1 MPCCPSHCRTVLLSV
16 SGHKIAYMFED
27 AALEVDSALD
37 EMDIADM
44 STAQIADFVVVCH
57 QAYQTAGCR
66 MLILA
71 AAWADTHPKRATQLN
86 EAGKPCPGGDRGR
99 IFGADSNPEASE
111 FCPVEFGALQATS
124 TAAAALLIG
133 DALDLRH
140 RLPLIWHRVRA
151 GEISPSKARRVAQ
164 ATRELSDEAA
174 GLVDRGIV
182 EHLATLPW
190 NRFLLVLSALI
201 MEADPKAAEH
211 RARAAERDR
220 FVRAGQANP
229 AGLKLLIAQANAGDV
244 LTFMAM
250 VNRIADI
257 LAFDGDPDPA
267 DLRRSKAIGIL
278 AQPAYALHLL
288 ITHQNQ
294 AEKPIETKEPS
305 PRTDVACAE
314 DFQAEEVERVD
325 RRFADAE
332 VTQAAGREDNPPAG
346 DGYWAPELHPCQP
359 SSLWPIK
366 SPSHNSAAA
375 ANDTWPDRLN
385 GDEPPD
391 GSVLP
396 PDPALADQRRSVRLD
411 NPLGID
417 FRKLRPKITL
427 YVHITDRALRTGA
440 GVARFNDVGPI
451 TVDQVR
457 RFLTGASATPRTPL
471 THFAHFAEPH
481 NSPEPDNG
489 AVGKGGTWATPT
501 GATTGAA
508 SYDIRVQPVLDPAD
522 VAPVDAYEIPL
533 RLREAV
539 QLRNPADVY
548 PYGTCTSNRMDLDHT
563 NPYQPLDVGAP
574 PAQTSLRNLGPLDRR
589 HHRDKTH
596 GYGSLRQPEAG
607 VYLYRSPEGWIYL
620 TTNAGT
626 LCLGNTDYAHQVWTG
641 AQPWTL
647 TA

>member
-1 MPCCPSHCRTVLLSV
+1 MG
-16 SGHKIAYMFED
+16 GHKIAYMFED
-27 AALEVDSALD
+27 SALDLDSELD

-44 STAQIADFVVVCH
+44 STAQLADCVVVCH
-57 QAYQTAGCR
+57 QAQQAAGCR

-71 AAWADTHPKRATQLN
+71 AAWADTHPKRGPQLN
-86 EAGKPCPGGDRGR
+86 EAGKPWPGGDRGR
-99 IFGADSNPEASE
+99 IFGAQSNPEASE

-201 MEADPKAAEH
+201 IEADPKAAEH

-294 AEKPIETKEPS
+294 ADRPVATKEAL
-305 PRTDVACAE
+305 PRTDVARTQ
-314 DFQAEEVERVD
+314 DFQAEDVERVD
-325 RRFADAE
+325 RRFADAA
-332 VTQAAGREDNPPAG
+332 VTEAAGSENDPPAG
-346 DGYWAPELHPCQP
+346 DAYWAERHSTRPRSLLPKE
-359 SSLWPIK
+359 SS
-366 SPSHNSAAA
+366 SARGPA
-375 ANDTWPDRLN
+375 DCRGVPGEPRLN
-385 GDEPPD
+385 AMRR
-391 GSVLP
+391 VR
-396 PDPALADQRRSVRLD
+396 PARS
-411 NPLGID
+411 
-417 FRKLRPKITL
+417 
-427 YVHITDRALRTGA
+427 
-440 GVARFNDVGPI
+440 
-451 TVDQVR
+451 
-457 RFLTGASATPRTPL
+457 
-471 THFAHFAEPH
+471 
-481 NSPEPDNG
+481 
-489 AVGKGGTWATPT
+489 
-501 GATTGAA
+501 
-508 SYDIRVQPVLDPAD
+508 
-522 VAPVDAYEIPL
+522 
-533 RLREAV
+533 
-539 QLRNPADVY
+539 
-548 PYGTCTSNRMDLDHT
+548 
-563 NPYQPLDVGAP
+563 
-574 PAQTSLRNLGPLDRR
+574 
-589 HHRDKTH
+589 RD
-596 GYGSLRQPEAG
+596 
-607 VYLYRSPEGWIYL
+607 
-620 TTNAGT
+620 
-626 LCLGNTDYAHQVWTG
+626 
-641 AQPWTL
+641 
-647 TA
+647 